1 MVLTEQARKIADA
14 AAASFPALGT
24 TVLDAAEARRILAAR
39 PAPAEEPVGV
49 GQVTDRDIPGPDGE
63 RLPVRIYRPDSGRTA
78 LPVVVFY
85 HGGGFVICDLDS
97 HDQFCRTTANETGML
112 VVAVDYRRAPEHRFP
127 AAVEDADT
135 ALRWVAAHAAE
146 IGADSDRIAVAGDS
160 AGGNLAAT
168 VSLRATQR
176 GSPHITTQVL
186 LYPMLDPAQD
196 TQSYRDNAEGYFVT
210 ADHLRWYWEQYLGPA
225 GSDGQ
230 RYVSPLHYDTLVGA
244 PPAHVVTAEHDP
256 LRDEGDAYAERL
268 RTAGVA
274 ARLERYDGMFHGFA
288 TLLGQLPEADDA
300 ATSVFTTLRT
310 ATANT
315 PAR

>member
-1 MVLTEQARKIADA
+1 MALTRAAQTIVDA
-14 AAASFPALGT
+14 AAGAFPALGT
-24 TVLDAAEARRILAAR
+24 TVLDAAEARRMLAAR
-39 PAPAEEPVGV
+39 PAPVEDPVPV
-49 GQVTDRDIPGPDGE
+49 GQVTDRAVPGPAGDD
-63 RLPVRIYRPDSGRTA
+63 LPVRMYRPDRDETR

-97 HDQFCRTTANETGML
+97 HDQFCRTMANETGML

-135 ALRWVAAHAAE
+135 ALRWVAEHAAE
-146 IGADSDRIAVAGDS
+146 IGADPRRVAVAGDS

-168 VSLRATQR
+168 ASLRATQR

-196 TQSYRDNAEGYFVT
+196 TLSYRDNAEGYFVT

-225 GSDGQ
+225 SSGGKG
-230 RYVSPLHYDTLVGA
+230 YVSPLHYDTVAGT
-244 PPAHVVTAEHDP
+244 PPAHIITAEHDP
-256 LRDEGDAYAERL
+256 LRDEGEAYAARL
-268 RTAGVA
+268 RTDGVA
-274 ARLERYDGMFHGFA
+274 ARLNRYDGMFHGFA

-310 ATANT
+310 ANAKN